1 MVRWLYSTNAKDI
14 GTLYLIFAVFAAMIG
29 TAFSVLIRM
38 ELAAPGVQYLN
49 GDHQLYNV
57 IITAHAFVMIF
68 FMVMFTFTCPA
79 SPGRYNEGLF
89 NITSNYKRY
98 STGPSS
104 SNKNKNKN
112 KLDPN
117 KAPHRYTKHVIKD
130 PFNNRDSIA
139 AIAKKAVGVYIFT
152 TDNGACYIGSSISLY
167 ARVISYFMPSI
178 LKKGDRRVLRYF
190 HKYEF
195 KNVTLT
201 LLIMDPNC
209 TSGMAVQLEQYC
221 MDTLLPDLNV
231 DPVASSSGYHEP
243 MSQYWRDYLRKLRGT
258 KVFIYDT
265 ETALLVFMSDSV
277 QYIADHVGIHR
288 STILRYTT
296 TAELFLNRFL
306 ISYDPITEMD
316 NTNSMTLDQFLDLL
330 SSVRSE
336 HNNATVQPNSKSILA
351 ENVLY
356 PELTKKY
363 SSLTSFAKEIKGDR
377 ATIRKHLNSESIL
390 LYRKQWKLS
399 YIK

>member
-1 MVRWLYSTNAKDI
+1 
-14 GTLYLIFAVFAAMIG
+14 
-29 TAFSVLIRM
+29 
-38 ELAAPGVQYLN
+38 
-49 GDHQLYNV
+49 
-57 IITAHAFVMIF
+57 
-68 FMVMFTFTCPA
+68 MVMLVFT
-79 SPGRYNEGLF
+79 SYNEGPF
-89 NITSNYKRY
+89 YITINTKQY
-98 STGPSS
+98 STASNG
-104 SNKNKNKN
+104 NKNQ
-112 KLDPN
+112 LDPN

-139 AIAKKAVGVYIFT
+139 AIAKKAVGVYIFST
-152 TDNGACYIGSSISLY
+152 ENGACYIGSSISLY

-190 HKYEF
+190 HKYGF
-195 KNVTLT
+195 TNVTLT
-201 LLIMDPNC
+201 LLIMDPNS
-209 TSGMAVQLEQYC
+209 TSEMAVQLEQYC

-265 ETALLVFMSDSV
+265 ETAQLVFTSDSV
-277 QYIADHVGIHR
+277 QYIANHVGIHR

-316 NTNSMTLDQFLDLL
+316 NTESIDLDQFLNLL
-330 SSVRSE
+330 SNVRSE

-356 PELTKKY
+356 PELSKKY
-363 SSLTSFAKEIKGDR
+363 DSLHSFAKDIKGDR
-377 ATIRKHLNSESIL
+377 ATIRKYLNSKSNL
-390 LYRKQWKLS
+390 LYRKQWKLN
-399 YIK
+399 YIKLYPPSINKA

>member
-68 FMVMFTFTCPA
+68 FMVMFTFTT
-79 SPGRYNEGLF
+79 YNEGVF
-89 NITSNYKRY
+89 NITINTKQY
-98 STGPSS
+98 STANNNN
-104 SNKNKNKN
+104 NK

-117 KAPHRYTKHVIKD
+117 KAPHRYTKHVIED

-152 TDNGACYIGSSISLY
+152 TENGACYIGSSISLY

-190 HKYEF
+190 HKYGF
-195 KNVTLT
+195 KDVTLT
-201 LLIMDPNC
+201 LLIMDPNS
-209 TSGMAVQLEQYC
+209 TSDIAVKLEQYC

-231 DPVASSSGYHEP
+231 DPVANSSGYHEP
-243 MSQYWRDYLRKLRGT
+243 MSQYWRDYFRKLRGT

-265 ETALLVFMSDSV
+265 TTAQLVFMSDSV

-288 STILRYTT
+288 STVLRYTT
-296 TAELFLNRFL
+296 TAELYLNRFL

-316 NTNSMTLDQFLDLL
+316 N
-330 SSVRSE
+330 
-336 HNNATVQPNSKSILA
+336 
-351 ENVLY
+351 
-356 PELTKKY
+356 
-363 SSLTSFAKEIKGDR
+363 
-377 ATIRKHLNSESIL
+377 
-390 LYRKQWKLS
+390 
-399 YIK
+399 

>member
-68 FMVMFTFTCPA
+68 FMVMLVLTT
-79 SPGRYNEGLF
+79 YNEGVF
-89 NITSNYKRY
+89 NITTNTIQY
-98 STGPSS
+98 STATN
-104 SNKNKNKN
+104 SNKK

-152 TDNGACYIGSSISLY
+152 TENGACYIGSSISLY

-190 HKYEF
+190 HKYGF
-195 KNVTLT
+195 KDVTLT
-201 LLIMDPNC
+201 LLIMHP
-209 TSGMAVQLEQYC
+209 TSTSHIAVQLEQHC

-265 ETALLVFMSDSV
+265 TTAQLVFMSDSV

-288 STILRYTT
+288 STVLRYTT
-296 TAELFLNRFL
+296 TAEIYLHRFL

-316 NTNSMTLDQFLDLL
+316 NTESMALDPFLDLL
-330 SSVRSE
+330 NSVRSE
-336 HNNATVQPNSKSILA
+336 HDLATVQPNSKSILA

-363 SSLTSFAKEIKGDR
+363 SSITSFAKEIKGDR
-377 ATIRKHLNSESIL
+377 AIIRKHLTSSPNDKL
-390 LYRKQWKLS
+390 VYRKQWVGRPVLS

>member
-1 MVRWLYSTNAKDI
+1 VVRWLYSTNAKDI

-68 FMVMFTFTCPA
+68 FMVMFVFT
-79 SPGRYNEGLF
+79 SYNQGPF
-89 NITSNYKRY
+89 NITFKTKGY
-98 STGPSS
+98 STANNE
-104 SNKNKNKN
+104 NKNQ
-112 KLDPN
+112 LDPN
-117 KAPHRYTKHVIKD
+117 KAPHRYIKYVIKD
-130 PFNNRDSIA
+130 PFNNRDRIA

-152 TDNGACYIGSSISLY
+152 TENGACYIGSSISLY
-167 ARVISYFMPSI
+167 ARVVSYFMPSI
-178 LKKGDRRVLRYF
+178 LTKGDRRVLRYF
-190 HKYEF
+190 HKYGF
-195 KNVTLT
+195 TNVTLT
-201 LLIMDPNC
+201 LLVMDPNS
-209 TSGMAVQLEQYC
+209 TSEMAVQLEQYC

-243 MSQYWRDYLRKLRGT
+243 MSQHWRDYLRKLRGT

-265 ETALLVFMSDSV
+265 ETGKLVFISDSI

-288 STILRYTT
+288 STVVRYTT
-296 TAELFLNRFL
+296 TAELYLNRFL
-306 ISYDPITEMD
+306 ISYDPITEID
-316 NTNSMTLDQFLDLL
+316 NKESMGLNAFLDLL
-330 SSVRSE
+330 TNVRAE
-336 HNNATVQPNSKSILA
+336 HTNATVQPNSKAIIA
-351 ENVLY
+351 VNTLY

-363 SSLTSFAKEIKGDR
+363 DSLNSFANDIKGDR
-377 ATIRKHLNSESIL
+377 STIRKYLNNDTKL
-390 LYRKQWKLS
+390 LYRKQWVGRPVLS